1 MESQQSK
8 ELLKAQ
14 AVFLDYPPE
23 IYLKSNDAER
33 ETVKRMF
40 RRDYYI
46 KIRKKCSSAA
56 EAESRTEEHM
66 SKFPTSEKQQ
76 KMIETTSDQIRK
88 RGRPSSRKP
97 EVIEEGDD
105 EEDELDEEEEQGF
118 QLQKDAEGKEV
129 RVYHS
134 QALLPNKVRHGD
146 RDGPTTGPIKER
158 VPAPIE
164 DLVGD
169 RPPKTLLDLYA
180 RWPIA
185 DDSDFFLRIER
196 TLPKRYQGVV
206 TTGLVG
212 EIRGRRV
219 SEADIQR
226 MYGGQEYKVTLYG
239 PDPRHRGAMEPD
251 GITPKV
257 KALTD
262 HIIITVPVL
271 PPNLSALP
279 NQEPTPMMNQMNP
292 FGPTSMPPTTTG
304 DAAVVKANAGFFSD
318 AMKMQAV
325 EAQRREVESSKAT
338 SHLISF
344 MSDTNKTQ
352 QEQLREEMRRK
363 EEAHEKRVAELQAQ
377 VEREKA
383 AQVDIATRV
392 ANEKDKASEGL
403 KELYK
408 VMGPDKAAEISRL
421 TDYYRDQLDVIR
433 RSHADQMQAM
443 MARHEGDLR
452 RADERLRDSES
463 NSRQLLEQERSTFHR
478 MLEQE
483 RSQWTQREAELR
495 KQMEKQTEAERN
507 MAQQRISDMKD
518 RHEAELRQMEKGH
531 ERELRTIKEANDTKY
546 TVSEQTHKMTLQH
559 ALERLEDA
567 KADVERAR
575 EEAEEAK
582 DLGSQLEKMEQ
593 QAALLGYEKRGD
605 NEPKTPFERFAA
617 TAGAGISQ
625 LLSNA
630 NEWLPAALAARQE
643 SQARAALPQ
652 GQQRQMSPQQAHQ
665 QAVQQ
670 QQAAQQRAAQQQQAA
685 QRRRTSGAE
694 WAAEGVQVRP
704 TPQPEPGFRQPAQEP
719 SVAQEQTSSETV
731 PNPAPVPAPTNGAA
745 VQIQFPEKF
754 LQHFPA
760 EALMGFLQQAE
771 NAINT
776 QVEPRGFAQL
786 MVNQFADG
794 AKSLATNFEPKE
806 LWEAV
811 EQIPGTES
819 SPLLRRDGKRWM
831 ERLFKAIKEAIAARE
846 AQATPAPQ

>member
-1 MESQQSK
+1 MESPSK
-8 ELLKAQ
+8 ELLRAQ

-23 IYLKSNDAER
+23 IYLKSNTAER
-33 ETVKRMF
+33 ETVKKMF
-40 RRDYYI
+40 RRDFLL
-46 KIRKKCSSAA
+46 KIRKKCSSMA
-56 EAESRTEEHM
+56 EAEDRTDEHM
-66 SKFPTSEKQQ
+66 AKFPVAEKQ
-76 KMIETTSDQIRK
+76 KMIETTSEQIRK
-88 RGRPSSRKP
+88 RGRPASRKP
-97 EVIEEGDD
+97 EVIEEGDELD
-105 EEDELDEEEEQGF
+105 EEDDEIDEEEEQGY

-134 QALLPNKVRHGD
+134 QALLPNTVRHGD

-185 DDSDFFLRIER
+185 DDTDFFLRIER

-251 GITPKV
+251 GVTPKV

-279 NQEPTPMMNQMNP
+279 NQEPTPMNQMNP
-292 FGPTSMPPTTTG
+292 FGPTAMPPTTTG

-352 QEQLREEMRRK
+352 QEQLREEIRRK
-363 EEAHEKRVAELQAQ
+363 DEAHQKRIEELQAQ
-377 VEREKA
+377 VEREKV
-383 AQVDIATRV
+383 AQVEIATRV

-452 RADERLRDSES
+452 RADERLRDSEA

-495 KQMEKQTEAERN
+495 KQMEKQTEAERL
-507 MAQQRISDMKD
+507 MAQQRIADMKD

-531 ERELRTIKEANDTKY
+531 ERELRTLKEANDTKY
-546 TVSEQTHKMTLQH
+546 TVSEKTHQMTLQH

-575 EEAEEAK
+575 EEAEDAK
-582 DLGSQLEKMEQ
+582 DLGKQLENMER
-593 QAALLGYEKRGD
+593 QAELLGYEKRGD
-605 NEPKTPFERFAA
+605 NEPKTPWERLAA

-625 LLSNA
+625 VLSTA

-643 SQARAALPQ
+643 AQARAALPQ
-652 GQQRQMSPQQAHQ
+652 GQQMQRQMSPQQA
-665 QAVQQ
+665 QQ
-670 QQAAQQRAAQQQQAA
+670 QQAVAQQRAAQQQA

-694 WAAEGVQVRP
+694 WAADGVQVRP

-719 SVAQEQTSSETV
+719 VAQAPVPSETA
-731 PNPAPVPAPTNGAA
+731 PNPAPAPQAPTNGAA
-745 VQIQFPEKF
+745 VQQIQFPEKF
-754 LQHFPA
+754 LQYFPA

-776 QVEPRGFAQL
+776 QVEPSGFAEL
-786 MVNQFADG
+786 MVNSYAEG
-794 AKSLATNFEPKE
+794 AKALATNFEPKE

-811 EQIPGTES
+811 EKIPGTES

-846 AQATPAPQ
+846 RQAEAAPQ